1 MQRRAEEYTGSG
13 KLRVHRKIGGKRV
26 KSPLSTGGTDEAE
39 RVAIILF
46 NVLSHKTSS
55 KTPYVQL
62 LAPVSVLLLCTC
74 ACESQECSTGG
85 TCWHV
90 PVSVG
95 TRRKVQEFSDLT
107 GAIAAI
113 GACTGTITGAIM
125 GAIMGAIIGTISGAA
140 AASGAMAAPG
150 RTSSQSHEGV
160 PITDLTSS

>member
-1 MQRRAEEYTGSG
+1 M
-13 KLRVHRKIGGKRV
+13 
-26 KSPLSTGGTDEAE
+26 KSPLSTESTDEAE

-46 NVLSHKTSS
+46 NMLSHKTSS
-55 KTPYVQL
+55 KTRYVQL
-62 LAPVSVLLLCTC
+62 LAPVSVLVLCTC
-74 ACESQECSTGG
+74 ACKSQECSTGG

-95 TRRKVQEFSDLT
+95 TRRKVQESSELT

-113 GACTGTITGAIM
+113 GACAGTIT

-150 RTSSQSHEGV
+150 CTSSQSHEGV
-160 PITDLTSS
+160 PIAYLTSS